1 MSISSSTGFNVERQ
15 STIATVGDTTFYVDD
30 DFNESTPGWNVTH
43 FDKIKNAINVVNN
56 GDTVY
61 VFNGTYYENFKITKS
76 INLIGEDKN
85 STIIDA
91 RQKAYVMNFKANYI
105 NVSGFTIQNTRN
117 WVDDCGILIWD
128 KRKYNTICDNIFTN
142 HRTNAILIFKSDY
155 NIISEN
161 IFMENKRGNIELR
174 YLSDYNVIS
183 KNKFIGGINYFN
195 RRNLNNS
202 MVDNHLTNVITYID
216 EGSNYSISG
225 NIFIGGKIQ
234 LFDETVNNFINNN
247 KFYSSAEISIYDSEQ
262 NIIQD
267 NTFVNSTGGIIFYE
281 DNINYWIGQT
291 IKNNIINGKAIYYL
305 KRKIGV
311 RIPSNAGQLYLYA
324 AISVV

>member
-1 MSISSSTGFNVERQ
+1 MKRLLSIGIILLFIGMSISSTGFNLEKE
-15 STIATVGDTTFYVDD
+15 SIPLDGNTYYVDD

-91 RQKAYVMNFKANYI
+91 RQKAYVMNFRANYI
-105 NVSGFTIQNTRN
+105 NVSGFTIQNTRD

-161 IFMENKRGNIELR
+161 IFVGNKRGNIELR

-183 KNKFIGGINYFN
+183 ENKFIGGINYFN
-195 RRNLNNS
+195 RRNQNNS

-216 EGSNYSISG
+216 EGSNYSILG
-225 NIFIGGKIQ
+225 NILIGGKIQ
-234 LFDETVNNFINNN
+234 LFDDIL
-247 KFYSSAEISIYDSEQ
+247 FYIELILS
-262 NIIQD
+262 
-267 NTFVNSTGGIIFYE
+267 IIFGTFLCTMDCTWGTCYC
-281 DNINYWIGQT
+281 
-291 IKNNIINGKAIYYL
+291 L
-305 KRKIGV
+305 
-311 RIPSNAGQLYLYA
+311 
-324 AISVV
+324 